1 MVKYRDLVQFDPIES
16 VIQLKDA
23 NDLERAFH
31 LLDTYVISDRMAEQ
45 LNHMIINQLQ
55 FERATD
61 NKGLLIVG
69 NYGTGKSHLMSVIST
84 IAEREGASEHI
95 QNVAVAEMAKGIE
108 GRFKVIR
115 LEIGSVGTSLR
126 DILCSSIE
134 DGLAEMD
141 VNFNFPDFDKI
152 TNNKDSLE
160 EMMGLFNER
169 YPNHGLLVVVDELLD
184 YLRGR
189 KEQELTLDLGFLR
202 EVGEISNN
210 TRFRFIAGIQ
220 EMLFDNPRFSYVAE
234 PLRRVKER
242 FEQVRIV
249 REDIAYVVSER
260 LLKKT
265 DEQKALIREHL
276 SSYKS
281 LYNRLNEDMDKFVN
295 LYPIHP
301 SYLAAFEKVNNI
313 EKRVALKTISIEMN
327 QIIDKD
333 VPEYETGIISYDSY
347 WRFIEEDPSYKAIP
361 EVAEVLEKVKI
372 VKDRVQ
378 NAYAKRLYKPMA
390 LRIVNALALNR
401 LSTADIYDP
410 VGLTTEELRDNLFLS
425 IPGDNEMLIEI
436 EDPSDFLKGTID
448 VATKEIQK
456 TVSFQYL
463 STNES
468 NGQYYLDLKKD
479 IDVDSLITQR
489 AEMIEE
495 DKLDRYYFDI
505 LKRAITLDDNTYV
518 TGYKI
523 WRYDLPWDAHH
534 VKRQGYLFLGAPNER
549 STAQPERDFYIYMLR
564 PYLKTPFKDE
574 QKPDELFFEL
584 NHSDERFEQLL
595 KRYAAAD
602 DLKIDAT
609 PAMKNL
615 YQRKIDSYFKEL
627 TKWLNDNFVN
637 TFTITYKGKKG
648 SVLDFGMFLPGN
660 ATIQEI
666 INIVAEGLLTDW
678 FAQKYSD
685 YPIFGEIK
693 DGYLSKSNLETYVKY
708 ALQCLAGTETKM
720 GLAILDGLVLL
731 DNSNKVTARKSGYAN
746 WVKALLDSK
755 GQGQVL
761 NYNELIET
769 IYIRGVEDLQYT
781 KEFRLE
787 TELLVVVLAAMISA
801 GDLEVIID
809 AKTYNATN
817 LSEYVQLP
825 LSKLSRFSHVK
836 KPTDLPYDELG
847 AVLELFDVS
856 IPNYEEEALTR
867 AIMVLATTVNDKV
880 NETLKII
887 QIIKTGFPMWEG
899 TLLSAPEIQENIQM
913 LEEFKEFC
921 ETIKRYNTPA
931 KMRNFKYDTATIE
944 KQGAALNKLQ
954 EFATLQKNTTECMQ
968 IVNYIQLAQ
977 PTMGLQTQWSQ
988 QSTEAL
994 DELSHALKNRQNHV
1008 PMLQRLLDLKKE
1020 YIQIY
1025 TEQHDKSR
1033 LNATENNLKK
1043 KLLSSNELNILKQLA
1058 NHISILPTEQIRNWE
1073 KVLQS
1078 LRECYSVTADSLQH
1092 TPLCNNCKY
1101 RMTEVSTN
1109 DKLMLRNLEEQL
1121 PVIYE
1126 RWMETILTSLNDPAV
1141 KENIE
1146 LLQPHQK
1153 ELVKQYMQTGELP
1166 LPLDIRLIEAIN
1178 DLLKGFN
1185 KVEITINDL
1194 EKMMANG
1201 SPLTVEEL
1209 RKRFDELISHV
1220 VGSNATNQV
1229 RITLKK

>member
-1 MVKYRDLVQFDPIES
+1 MVKYRDLVQFEPIES

-45 LNHMIINQLQ
+45 LKHMIINQLQ
-55 FERATD
+55 FEKATD

-84 IAEREGASEHI
+84 IAEREGASQHI
-95 QNVAVAEMAKGIE
+95 QNTAVAETAKEIE
-108 GRFKVIR
+108 GKFKVIR

-134 DGLAEMD
+134 DGLVNMD
-141 VNFNFPDFDKI
+141 VDFTFPDFDKI

-160 EMMGLFNER
+160 EMMGLFNEK

-347 WRFIEEDPSYKAIP
+347 WRFIEEDPSYKTMP

-378 NAYAKRLYKPMA
+378 NAYTKRQYKPMA

-401 LSTADIYDP
+401 LSTADIYDS
-410 VGLTTEELRDNLFLS
+410 VGLTSEELRDDLFL
-425 IPGDNEMLIEI
+425 ITPDTELLFEI
-436 EDPSDFLKGTID
+436 EDSSEFLKGMVD
-448 VATKEIQK
+448 VAIKEIRK

-463 STNES
+463 SSNES

-489 AEMIEE
+489 SEMIEE

-574 QKPDELFFEL
+574 QKSDELFFEL
-584 NHSDERFEQLL
+584 NHSDDRFEQLL
-595 KRYAAAD
+595 KWYAAAD

-615 YQRKIDSYFKEL
+615 YQRKIDGYFKEL
-627 TKWLNDNFVN
+627 TKWLNDNFVT
-637 TFTITYKGKKG
+637 TFNITYRGKKG

-678 FAQKYSD
+678 FAQKYPD

-693 DGYLSKSNLETYVKY
+693 DGYLSKSNLEAYVKE
-708 ALQCLAGTETKM
+708 ALQCLMGKETRM
-720 GLAILDGLVLL
+720 GLAILNGLVLL
-731 DNSNKVTARKSGYAN
+731 DNSNKVTAKKSGYAN
-746 WVKALLDSK
+746 WVKALLETK

-787 TELLVVVLAAMISA
+787 PELLVVVLAAMISA
-801 GDLEVIID
+801 GDLEITID

-817 LSEYVQLP
+817 LNEYVQLP

-836 KPTDLPYDELG
+836 KPTDLPYEELG

-880 NETLKII
+880 NEVLQTI

-899 TLLSAPEIQENIQM
+899 TLLPAPEIQENIQT

-931 KMRNFKYDTATIE
+931 KMRNFKYDIATIE
-944 KQGAALNKLQ
+944 KQGAALNKLK
-954 EFATLQKNTTECMQ
+954 EFEILQKTIAECMQ

-988 QSTEAL
+988 QATEAL
-994 DELSHALKNRQNHV
+994 DELSYALKNQQNHV
-1008 PMLQRLLDLKKE
+1008 PRLQRLQDLKQE
-1020 YIQIY
+1020 YIHNYI
-1025 TEQHDKSR
+1025 EQHDKSR

-1073 KVLQS
+1073 KGLQS
-1078 LRECYSVTADSLQH
+1078 LRECYSVTSESLQH

-1101 RMTEVSTN
+1101 RMTDVSTN
-1109 DKLMLRNLEEQL
+1109 DKVMLKNLEEQL
-1121 PVIYE
+1121 PIIYE
-1126 RWMETILTSLNDPAV
+1126 RWMDTMLTSLNDPSV
-1141 KENIE
+1141 KESIE
-1146 LLQPHQK
+1146 LLQPNQK
-1153 ELVKQYMQTGELP
+1153 ELVKQFMQTGELP
-1166 LPLDIRLIEAIN
+1166 IPLDIRLVQAIN
-1178 DLLKGFN
+1178 DLFKGFN

-1220 VGSNATNQV
+1220 VGNNAANQV

>member
-1 MVKYRDLVQFDPIES
+1 MVKYRDLVQFEPIES

-45 LNHMIINQLQ
+45 LKHMIINQLQ

-61 NKGLLIVG
+61 NKGLFIVG

-84 IAEREGASEHI
+84 IAERKGASEHI
-95 QNVAVAEMAKGIE
+95 QSAAVAETAKDIE

-126 DILCSSIE
+126 EILCTAIE
-134 DGLAEMD
+134 DGLEGMD
-141 VNFNFPDFDKI
+141 VHFTFPDFNKI
-152 TNNKDSLE
+152 INNKNSLE

-169 YPNHGLLVVVDELLD
+169 YPNHGLLLVVDELLD

-202 EVGEISNN
+202 EIGEISNN

-242 FEQVRIV
+242 FEQVQII

-276 SSYKS
+276 SSYTN
-281 LYNRLNEDMDKFVN
+281 LYSRLNEDMDKFVN

-327 QIIDKD
+327 QIIDKE

-347 WRFIEEDPSYKAIP
+347 WRFIEEDPSYKTIP
-361 EVAEVLEKVKI
+361 EVAEVLDKVKI
-372 VKDRVQ
+372 VKGRVQ

-401 LSTADIYDP
+401 LSTADIYDS
-410 VGLTTEELRDNLFLS
+410 VGLTAEELRDDLF
-425 IPGDNEMLIEI
+425 IDFPGDNEMLFET
-436 EDPSDFLKGTID
+436 EDPSDFLKGIID

-463 STNES
+463 SVNES

-479 IDVDSLITQR
+479 IDIDSLITQR

-495 DKLDRYYFDI
+495 DKLDRYYFDL

-574 QKPDELFFEL
+574 QKPDEIFFEL
-584 NHSDERFEQLL
+584 NHTDDHFEKIL
-595 KRYAAAD
+595 KQYAAAD
-602 DLKIDAT
+602 DLKIDAA
-609 PAMKNL
+609 PAMKKL
-615 YQRKIDSYFKEL
+615 YQRKIDDFFKEL
-627 TKWLNDNFVN
+627 TKWLNNNFVT
-637 TFTITYKGKKG
+637 TFNITYKGKKG

-666 INIVAEGLLTDW
+666 VNIVSEGLLTDW
-678 FAQKYSD
+678 FAQKYPD

-708 ALQCLAGTETKM
+708 ALQYVTGSETKM
-720 GLAILDGLVLL
+720 GQALLNGLVLL
-731 DNSNKVTARKSGYAN
+731 DNSNKVMAKKSGYAN
-746 WVKALLDSK
+746 WVKALLESK

-787 TELLVVVLAAMISA
+787 PELLVVVLAAMISS

-817 LSEYVQLP
+817 LNEYIQLP
-825 LSKLSRFSHVK
+825 LSKLTHFSHVK
-836 KPTDLPYDELG
+836 KPTDLPYQELG
-847 AVLELFDVS
+847 AVLQLFDVS
-856 IPNYEEEALTR
+856 LPNYEEEALTR
-867 AIMVLATTVNDKV
+867 AILVLATNV
-880 NETLKII
+880 NEKIDETLRTI

-899 TLLSAPEIQENIQM
+899 TLLSSEEIQDNIQT

-931 KMRNFKYDTATIE
+931 KMHNFKLDIATIE
-944 KQGAALNKLQ
+944 KQCGAINKLK
-954 EFATLQKNTTECMQ
+954 EFATLQKVIAECRQ
-968 IVNYIQLAQ
+968 VVNYIQLAQ
-977 PTMGLQTQWSQ
+977 PTMGLQTRWALQA
-988 QSTEAL
+988 TEAL
-994 DELSHALKNRQNHV
+994 DELAYALKNQQNHV
-1008 PMLQRLLDLKKE
+1008 PTLQQLLDLKQE
-1020 YIQIY
+1020 YIQNYI
-1025 TEQHDKSR
+1025 EQHDKSR

-1043 KLLSSNELNILKQLA
+1043 QLLSSNELSVLKQLA

-1073 KVLQS
+1073 KSLQS
-1078 LRECYSVTADSLQH
+1078 LKECYSVTAESLQH
-1092 TPLCNNCKY
+1092 TPLCSNCKY

-1109 DKLMLRNLEEQL
+1109 DKVMLKNLKEQL
-1121 PVIYE
+1121 PMIYE
-1126 RWMETILTSLNDPAV
+1126 RWIDTLLTSLNDPSV

-1146 LLQPHQK
+1146 LLQSDQK
-1153 ELVKQYMQTGELP
+1153 ELVKQFMQTGQLP
-1166 LPLDIRLIEAIN
+1166 LPLDVRFIQSIN

-1185 KVEITINDL
+1185 KVEITLNDL

-1201 SPLTVEEL
+1201 SPLTLDEL
-1209 RKRFDELISHV
+1209 RKRFDALISHA
-1220 VGSNATNQV
+1220 VGSNAINRV